1 MARDS
6 AAAQRG
12 LTLAGGL
19 AGAAGVALA
28 AAGSHGGHSGLETAG
43 LLLVMHVAAVLA
55 LAGRGGLF
63 GLAAALLLAGSALFA
78 GDLAARVY
86 LRTRLFPFAAP
97 AGGLTM
103 IAGWL
108 VVALTA
114 LLRGR

>member
-6 AAAQRG
+6 AGAQRAV
-12 LTLAGGL
+12 TLAGGL

-28 AAGSHGGHSGLETAG
+28 AAGSHGGHPGLETAG
-43 LLLVMHVAAVLA
+43 LLLVMHAAAALA

-78 GDLAARVY
+78 GDLAARTY
-86 LRTRLFPFAAP
+86 LHTRLFPFAAP

-108 VVALTA
+108 GVALMA
-114 LLRGR
+114 LRGR